1 MFQVVSLDVKEFI
14 NKVDP
19 VVWETINILTN
30 SRCDKQLHPSH
41 IKDLPRAFILSD
53 IMYCMDNQASSPFQL
68 LIADMMDGYGG
79 STEPIKLAKSGK
91 QSHSQRAS

>member
-19 VVWETINILTN
+19 VFWETINILTN

-41 IKDLPRAFILSD
+41 IKDLPRVFILSD
-53 IMYCMDNQASSPFQL
+53 IMYCMDNQASSP

-79 STEPIKLAKSGK
+79 STEPTKLVKSGK